1 MKSSQSAVRAL
12 FLSKLDPAFHFT
24 ELLDH
29 LPEVYYFAKDAEGR
43 FIDANLAQ
51 LNVLGLNELDEL
63 IGRTDFD
70 FFSSAVAERF
80 QEEDNRIMVTGRPM
94 VNQAQIVPE
103 KGEVRWF
110 ITTKV
115 ALYSEEKMPI
125 GVAGVMRDY
134 YKTSTMLQ
142 THGEL
147 EEVVRYIVEN
157 LSKKLYIDDL
167 ARLAGLSERQF
178 ERKFKQVFM
187 LSPQQFIMKVRLEA
201 ASQALST
208 TTTSVTQIALQHG
221 FFDQSYFTR
230 QFTRHIGVTPK
241 EYRKRH
247 KEQT

>member
-1 MKSSQSAVRAL
+1 MKSPQNDLRSR
-12 FLSKLDPAFHFT
+12 FLSNLDPAFHFT

-29 LPEVYYFAKDAEGR
+29 LPEVYYFAKDTEGR
-43 FIDANLAQ
+43 FVDANQAQ
-51 LNVLGLNELDEL
+51 LNVLGLNDLDEL

-70 FFSSAVAERF
+70 FFSSAVAERYK
-80 QEEDNRIMVTGRPM
+80 EEDTRIMATGRSM

-115 ALYSEEKMPI
+115 ALYDEEKTVI

-142 THGEL
+142 AHDEM
-147 EEVVRYIVEN
+147 EEVVRHIVEN
-157 LSKKLYIDDL
+157 LSKKLYVDNL
-167 ARLAGLSERQF
+167 ARLVGLSERQF

-187 LSPQQFIMKVRLEA
+187 LSPQQFILKVRLEA
-201 ASQALST
+201 ACQALT
-208 TTTSVTQIALQHG
+208 TTTKSVTQIALAHG

-230 QFTRHIGVTPK
+230 QFTRHVGVTPK

-247 KEQT
+247 Q